1 MRHQIRIP
9 SSLAMSLGMSVG
21 LWLGMLHPADAAEK
35 LVLTADQS
43 QIIQLPSDPGTVVVG
58 NPSIADAT
66 LEGRSIFLHARGPGL
81 TNILVLDAAGKAMVD
96 YQVHV
101 AYADSDSIAKFTPAG
116 RFTYTCPT
124 DCEPTLR
131 VGDNDQFFKGF
142 IDQLNSKTA
151 LATSQALGEDLLLS
165 RTPAPSAP

>member
-1 MRHQIRIP
+1 MRHQIRIL
-9 SSLAMSLGMSVG
+9 SLAAMSVG
-21 LWLGMLHPADAAEK
+21 LWLGALHGAVASEK

-81 TNILVLDAAGKAMVD
+81 TNILVLDAAGKSMVD
-96 YQVHV
+96 YLVHV
-101 AYADSDSIAKFTPAG
+101 SYADSDSLAMFTPDG
-116 RFTYTCPT
+116 RFTYACPA
-124 DCEPTLR
+124 DCEPILR
-131 VGDNDQFFKGF
+131 IGDNELFFKGF
-142 IDQLNSKTA
+142 VDQMNSKTA

-165 RTPAPSAP
+165 RTPAPAAP